1 MNKTKKK
8 NRKKVDTVKSVNN
21 SIRTS
26 VRKLNPILKSIV
38 GKKVDVAM
46 RDLQFSAK
54 RISKDIR
61 KTIGSAVANAENNF
75 QYDID
80 NLIVKEAYCGK
91 KIVMKR
97 FRPRA
102 KGRAAPILKP
112 YSSVTIILSEAKQM
126 ESHGQK
132 VNPVGFRLGVNSGWD
147 SVWYAKKKDFGNYL
161 IEDFK
166 IREYIKKN
174 VINSGVAKVMI
185 ERTSNKCYVT
195 IYTSRPGFVIGKKGS
210 DIDKIKNNLSKFT
223 KNEVTL
229 NIKEVKKPETNAY
242 LVAENIA
249 QQLVKRIS
257 YRRAMKRAMQSCI
270 RLGAKGI
277 KVSISGRLGGN
288 EIARTEW
295 LRDGS
300 IPSHTL
306 RADIDYAEAEALT
319 TYGII
324 GIKVWI
330 YKGEVFAKEFSQ
342 ETNKVTPKEAKE

>member
-112 YSSVTIILSEAKQM
+112 WSTVTIILSEVKQM
-126 ESHGQK
+126 ESHG
-132 VNPVGFRLGVNSGWD
+132 S
-147 SVWYAKKKDFGNYL
+147 
-161 IEDFK
+161 
-166 IREYIKKN
+166 
-174 VINSGVAKVMI
+174 
-185 ERTSNKCYVT
+185 
-195 IYTSRPGFVIGKKGS
+195 KG
-210 DIDKIKNNLSKFT
+210 
-223 KNEVTL
+223 
-229 NIKEVKKPETNAY
+229 
-242 LVAENIA
+242 
-249 QQLVKRIS
+249 
-257 YRRAMKRAMQSCI
+257 
-270 RLGAKGI
+270 
-277 KVSISGRLGGN
+277 
-288 EIARTEW
+288 
-295 LRDGS
+295 
-300 IPSHTL
+300 
-306 RADIDYAEAEALT
+306 
-319 TYGII
+319 
-324 GIKVWI
+324 
-330 YKGEVFAKEFSQ
+330 
-342 ETNKVTPKEAKE
+342 